1 MATAIILVATGEVGG
16 HILNET
22 LKSAYYDKV
31 YVLGRESIRRLP
43 DHDKMKR
50 ILIDF
55 NHPIVDDVVLQDA
68 GVFFAIGTDDRKLFE
83 KVDFGYDF
91 QFAKICQGKIR
102 SFNLVS
108 AMGANSQISYYKYL
122 QVKGR
127 LEDSLRSMSL
137 GDVRFYH
144 LSMLIA
150 PDRENLPLGD
160 AIWIKIFQ
168 VISPVLVGPMS
179 GWKGITPQN
188 VAQAMVK
195 NAERRTKQ
203 TVYLHDDMMNSVH

>member
-68 GVFFAIGTDDRKLFE
+68 DAFFAIGTDDRKLFE

>member
-68 GVFFAIGTDDRKLFE
+68 DVFFAIGTDDCKLFE

-108 AMGANSQISYYKYL
+108 AKI
-122 QVKGR
+122 GR
-127 LEDSLRSMSL
+127 ASCR
-137 GDVRFYH
+137 
-144 LSMLIA
+144 
-150 PDRENLPLGD
+150 
-160 AIWIKIFQ
+160 
-168 VISPVLVGPMS
+168 
-179 GWKGITPQN
+179 
-188 VAQAMVK
+188 
-195 NAERRTKQ
+195 ERRE
-203 TVYLHDDMMNSVH
+203 L

>member
-1 MATAIILVATGEVGG
+1 
-16 HILNET
+16 
-22 LKSAYYDKV
+22 
-31 YVLGRESIRRLP
+31 
-43 DHDKMKR
+43 
-50 ILIDF
+50 
-55 NHPIVDDVVLQDA
+55 
-68 GVFFAIGTDDRKLFE
+68 
-83 KVDFGYDF
+83 
-91 QFAKICQGKIR
+91 
-102 SFNLVS
+102 
-108 AMGANSQISYYKYL
+108 
-122 QVKGR
+122 
-127 LEDSLRSMSL
+127 
-137 GDVRFYH
+137 
-144 LSMLIA
+144 MLIA

>member
-68 GVFFAIGTDDRKLFE
+68 DVFFAIGTDDRKLFE

-102 SFNLVS
+102 SFNL
-108 AMGANSQISYYKYL
+108 
-122 QVKGR
+122 VKGR

>member
-68 GVFFAIGTDDRKLFE
+68 DVFFAIGTDDRKLFE

-127 LEDSLRSMSL
+127 LEDSLRSM
-137 GDVRFYH
+137 
-144 LSMLIA
+144 
-150 PDRENLPLGD
+150 PLGD

>member
-1 MATAIILVATGEVGG
+1 
-16 HILNET
+16 
-22 LKSAYYDKV
+22 
-31 YVLGRESIRRLP
+31 
-43 DHDKMKR
+43 
-50 ILIDF
+50 
-55 NHPIVDDVVLQDA
+55 
-68 GVFFAIGTDDRKLFE
+68 
-83 KVDFGYDF
+83 
-91 QFAKICQGKIR
+91 
-102 SFNLVS
+102 
-108 AMGANSQISYYKYL
+108 MGANSQISYYKYL